1 MTKNEIKILI
11 VDDEQVV
18 VDSLIKICSLKGFHG
33 SPAYTAEEGLQ
44 LLTKEKFDLILCDI
58 MLPELNGFDFLE
70 ELNARKIDT
79 PVIMMTGYST
89 VENAVKALNY
99 GAIDYVPKPFAVDEI
114 LSVLHRG
121 INYVEIKQ
129 KIKEADSSEI
139 VFVECPSKYSRLG
152 CLSWTYVTEE
162 GSALVGVTDMY
173 MKTLDSF
180 DNIQLKEVDENIY
193 QGNSCV
199 KFISDDEHA
208 HDLLSPITGKIIE
221 RNDELLTN
229 PSILEKDPFFKGWLY
244 RVIPSDIEYE
254 LKNLASCSS
263 DQI

>member
-1 MTKNEIKILI
+1 MTDKEIKILI

-18 VDSLIKICSLKGFHG
+18 VDSLIKICSLKGFQ
-33 SPAYTAEEGLQ
+33 SKPAYTAEEGLQ

-58 MLPELNGFDFLE
+58 MLPEMNGFEFLD
-70 ELNARKIDT
+70 ELNARKVDT
-79 PVIMMTGYST
+79 PAIMMTGYST
-89 VENAVKALNY
+89 VENAVKALNQ

-121 INYVEIKQ
+121 VNYIEIKRR
-129 KIKEADSSEI
+129 IKKADSTEI
-139 VFVECPSKYSRLG
+139 VFVECPSKFSRLG

-173 MKTLDSF
+173 LKTLDTF
-180 DNIQLKEVDENIY
+180 EYMQLKEVDDNIY

-208 HDLLSPITGKIIE
+208 HDLLSPISGKIIE
-221 RNDELLTN
+221 RNDELLVN
-229 PSILEKDPFFKGWLY
+229 KNIIEKDPFFKGWLY